1 MPLPIARPRRRFA
14 GSIFVAL
21 GALAWVGACGSRS
34 ALLDDLGPREE
45 IPLQDAT
52 TLDVVDATPLPDGAE
67 TSTDAARDAEQDGPE
82 DAGADA
88 FDAPFVPGDG
98 AVDQR
103 DCRPEAR
110 GYIYALGES
119 GRMYGFEPETG
130 TVVPLATPVC
140 PDAVGTPFSMAV
152 DRQGIAYVEF
162 AAGRLLL
169 QTSGLFQIN
178 PRTGACVATP
188 FTLTEP
194 GWRTFGMGFT
204 SDVGGP
210 EETLWVVKNRTDAAL
225 AKIATTTFTF
235 TAGPAIAGGN
245 SQGGELTG
253 SPDGRLFN
261 YGSTSSDAW
270 IVSEYDKFTGKVLS
284 EVRLPNIPQNSSSAI
299 ARFGGAF
306 YLFNDSTV
314 RRYDPAA
321 PGAPVAT
328 TWATF
333 PERVV
338 GAGVSTC
345 APP

>member
-1 MPLPIARPRRRFA
+1 MPGYAMPTPIAPRRKSYRKL
-14 GSIFVAL
+14 FVAL
-21 GALAWVGACGSRS
+21 GVLGGVAACGSRS
-34 ALLDDLGPREE
+34 GLLDDLAPLEE
-45 IPLQDAT
+45 IPLQDAST
-52 TLDVVDATPLPDGAE
+52 ADVFDARPVPDAGGDAPFDAAVDAEGDVVDVP
-67 TSTDAARDAEQDGPE
+67 
-82 DAGADA
+82 
-88 FDAPFVPGDG
+88 DAPFVPGDG

-119 GRMYGFEPETG
+119 GKMYGFEPDTK

-140 PDAVGTPFSMAV
+140 PNTIGNPFSMAV
-152 DRQGIAYVEF
+152 DRQGIAYVEYVS
-162 AAGRLLL
+162 GRLVA
-169 QTSGLFQIN
+169 QTSGLFQVN

-188 FTLTEP
+188 FALTEP

-204 SDVGGP
+204 SDVGGAD
-210 EETLWVVKNRTDAAL
+210 ETLWVVKNRTDSAL
-225 AKIATTTFTF
+225 GRISTADFSFTPGP
-235 TAGPAIAGGN
+235 TILAGS

-261 YGSTSSDAW
+261 YGSTSADVW
-270 IVSEYDKFTGKVLS
+270 LVSEYDKLSGKVLS
-284 EVRLPNIPQNSSSAI
+284 EVRLPNIPDNSSSAI

-306 YLFNDSTV
+306 YLFNDDTV

-321 PGAPVAT
+321 PGVPVAAM
-328 TWATF
+328 WATF